1 MTNRAKGHIAA
12 LFTIFVWAMTFVSI
26 KVVLDSFTGLE
37 VTFIR
42 LIIAYVS
49 LVLFSLIPQ
58 RKQARSDVDAASPSS
73 PDQGD
78 GQSAD
83 VSVSSAPLRREI
95 SFFLAGLFGV
105 TGYFLLQNIGMAYT
119 TATNTSI
126 ILNTVPIFTALLA
139 WIILKDKTGIHPL
152 FFLGFLLAM
161 AGIVLISLNDGTAG
175 LHLRGDL
182 LILLAAIIW
191 GCYTL
196 ITPSIN
202 RYGYSGIRVTRHVHF
217 WALIQMIPFMIISRF
232 HPNMQVLLEPKNLL
246 NLLFLGVIA
255 SAVCF
260 VTWNYAVREL
270 GSVTSSIY
278 IYGQPIITVIASTF
292 ILGEKLTVRLLIGI
306 VLIFVGV
313 ILSAMPGRK
322 RR

>member
-1 MTNRAKGHIAA
+1 MNNRTKGHLAA
-12 LFTIFVWAMTFVSI
+12 LFTIFVWAMTFVSTKI
-26 KVVLDSFTGLE
+26 VLASFTGLE

-58 RKQARSDVDAASPSS
+58 RKHGAARVGIALEDTGTSSGTDTATHAS
-73 PDQGD
+73 
-78 GQSAD
+78 
-83 VSVSSAPLRREI
+83 PLRREI

-105 TGYFLLQNIGMAYT
+105 TGYFLLQNVGMAYT

-139 WIILKDKTGIHPL
+139 WLLLKDKTGIHPL

-161 AGIVLISLNDGTAG
+161 AGIVLISLNDGAAG

-182 LILLAAIIW
+182 MILLSAIIW

-202 RYGYSGIRVTRHVHF
+202 RYGDSGIRVTRHVHF
-217 WALIQMIPFMIISRF
+217 WALLQMIPFMILARF
-232 HPNMQVLLEPKNLL
+232 RPDMQLLLQPKNIL
-246 NLLFLGVIA
+246 NMLFLGVIA

-278 IYGQPIITVIASTF
+278 IYGQPIITVIASAL
-292 ILGEKLTVRLLIGI
+292 ILHETMTARLLIGI

-313 ILSAMPGRK
+313 ILSARPQAKRK
-322 RR
+322 RP